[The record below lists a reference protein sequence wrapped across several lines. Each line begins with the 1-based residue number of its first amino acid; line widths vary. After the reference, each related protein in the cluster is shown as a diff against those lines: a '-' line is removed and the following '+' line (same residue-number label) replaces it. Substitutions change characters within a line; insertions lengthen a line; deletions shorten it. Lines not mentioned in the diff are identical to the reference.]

1 MSSLDGKMVVVTG
14 AAGGIGSI
22 VATRLRA
29 EGAWVAGV
37 DRVPCP
43 TCDHWIEGDLASE
56 AGIAAVAAKLTG
68 MDIDMLVNLA
78 GVQYFGPFADQSAE
92 NLWLG
97 YVVNLLAPSLLIRA
111 VLGRMVA
118 RDRGRIVNIGSVM
131 GLIPFAHFAAY
142 SSAKAGL
149 KALSDALRRELADT
163 SVGVTHISPRAV
175 RTPLATPKIMELA
188 AATKMNMDE
197 PDYAASRIIDA
208 IRDGARDIVIGFPE
222 RLFVG
227 MNAMAPR
234 LMDRALAANDRKAA
248 ALFR

>member
-1 MSSLDGKMVVVTG
+1 MSSLDGKKVVVTG

-22 VATRLRA
+22 VSSRLRA

-37 DRVPCP
+37 DRAACP
-43 TCDHWIEGDLASE
+43 TCDHWIEADLASE

-68 MDIDMLVNLA
+68 MDIDLLVNLA

-111 VLGRMVA
+111 VLSRMIA

-131 GLIPFAHFAAY
+131 GSIPFGHFAAY

-163 SVGVTHISPRAV
+163 GVEVTHISPRAV
-175 RTPLATPKIMELA
+175 RTPLATPKIMEFA
-188 AATKMNMDE
+188 AATRMNMDE
-197 PDYAASRIIDA
+197 PDYAASRIVDA

-227 MNAMAPR
+227 MNAVSPR